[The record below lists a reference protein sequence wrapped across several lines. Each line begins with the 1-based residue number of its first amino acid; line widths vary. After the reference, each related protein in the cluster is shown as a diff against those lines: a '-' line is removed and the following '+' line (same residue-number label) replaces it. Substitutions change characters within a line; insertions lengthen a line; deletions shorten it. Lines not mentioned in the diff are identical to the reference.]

1 MNNRRNNQFVALAL
15 SVLAVS
21 GVLGAADALYGQEPG
36 VMSRLTLQEAVERAL
51 KYHPSLQMAAAG
63 VDAASA
69 ALAEANSSWWPRI
82 QLEASVTRHELPM
95 LTSPIHEFSFE
106 VIPPLDRTL
115 YGGSAMVGFTVFD
128 GGGRVAR
135 IGMANAEVRGASAQ
149 TEFTRQ
155 DLIAS
160 VTVSYLRVL
169 SAAGVLDAH
178 ETLMTA
184 LEAELERVNRRL
196 AEGTVARVEL
206 LRVEAALA
214 AADADRVAAAAG
226 LDVAERNLARLIGGS
241 AEETVAE
248 QLLSVDL
255 SVAAQVEPQREAYHD
270 RSIEANPRLE
280 RARENV
286 NSAESSRKAAAAQW
300 WPSIELL
307 GGLMGYGYPDGFTT
321 EWQFGA
327 RLKYPLFTGGA
338 RSNMVARASAQ
349 YDVAQEEFR
358 LEQLA
363 LQESVDI
370 AITAIAKTR
379 SHVLA
384 IARAVD
390 HLAEV
395 ARIEQ
400 LALEAGAGTQTD
412 YLRAEAELAR
422 TRAALVESRH
432 AEIAAA
438 VELARV
444 TGELSLAWLERAL
457 ESNQ

>member
-1 MNNRRNNQFVALAL
+1 
-15 SVLAVS
+15 
-21 GVLGAADALYGQEPG
+21 
-36 VMSRLTLQEAVERAL
+36 
-51 KYHPSLQMAAAG
+51 
-63 VDAASA
+63 
-69 ALAEANSSWWPRI
+69 
-82 QLEASVTRHELPM
+82 
-95 LTSPIHEFSFE
+95 
-106 VIPPLDRTL
+106 
-115 YGGSAMVGFTVFD
+115 
-128 GGGRVAR
+128 
-135 IGMANAEVRGASAQ
+135 
-149 TEFTRQ
+149 
-155 DLIAS
+155 
-160 VTVSYLRVL
+160 
-169 SAAGVLDAH
+169 
-178 ETLMTA
+178 
-184 LEAELERVNRRL
+184 
-196 AEGTVARVEL
+196 
-206 LRVEAALA
+206 
-214 AADADRVAAAAG
+214 
-226 LDVAERNLARLIGGS
+226 
-241 AEETVAE
+241 
-248 QLLSVDL
+248 
-255 SVAAQVEPQREAYHD
+255 
-270 RSIEANPRLE
+270 
-280 RARENV
+280 
-286 NSAESSRKAAAAQW
+286 
-300 WPSIELL
+300 
-307 GGLMGYGYPDGFTT
+307 MGYGYPDGFTT

>member
-21 GVLGAADALYGQEPG
+21 GVPGAADALYGQEPG
-36 VMSRLTLQEAVERAL
+36 VMSHLTLQEAVERAL
-51 KYHPSLQMAAAG
+51 EYHPSLQMAAAG

-69 ALAEANSSWWPRI
+69 ALGEAKSTWWPRI

-106 VIPPLDRTL
+106 AIPPLDRTL

-149 TEFTRQ
+149 SESTRQ

-214 AADADRVAAAAG
+214 AADADRVAAAAS

-248 QLLSVDL
+248 RLLSVDL
-255 SVAAQVEPQREAYHD
+255 SVAAQVEPQPDTHH

-307 GGLMGYGYPDGFTT
+307 GGWIGYGYPDGFTT

-363 LQESVDI
+363 LQGSVDI

-412 YLRAEAELAR
+412 YIRAEAELAR

-432 AEIAAA
+432 AESAAA